1 MRKILLLLISVF
13 VIACNDKPE
22 QKVLSSSSGAL
33 NALTVVMPNDMWAG
47 EVGESIREKLA
58 GPVHGLPQV
67 EPMFEINQMPQESF
81 TGFMRK
87 QRTFLQIEQA
97 DTAGVEIIKN
107 EYARPQTGI
116 VVKGPSQEAIIN
128 QITQDSAKIVN
139 AIKDAEFTE
148 KIRRISLS
156 LKNDDPLK
164 ETFGISMKFPSAYRY
179 AKQEKNFYWIRK
191 DIPNG
196 DMNITVYEV
205 PYSTIDRDSNTVG
218 SLIKMR
224 DSIGGDNITV
234 SEGMRFITE
243 AAFAPYLEETTIDG
257 KQAYQMKGMWEVK
270 GRFMAGPFVNFTV
283 DDKENDRYLVLEGF
297 VFKPSANKRDNIFE
311 LESILRSVKFVD
323 DSE

>member
-1 MRKILLLLISVF
+1 MQKLLLAFFLFALV
-13 VIACNDKPE
+13 ACNDKP
-22 QKVLSSSSGAL
+22 QGKILSASSGGL
-33 NALTVVMPNDMWAG
+33 NNLTVVMPNDLWSG
-47 EVGESIREKLA
+47 QVGENIREKLA
-58 GPVHGLPQV
+58 GPVNGLPQV
-67 EPMFEINQMPQESF
+67 EPMFEINQMPNEAFS
-81 TGFMRK
+81 GFMRK
-87 QRTFLQIEQA
+87 QRTFLKVEQG
-97 DTAGVEIIKN
+97 DTASLEIVHD

-116 VVKGPSQEAIIN
+116 ILKGPTEEDIIN
-128 QITQDSAKIVN
+128 LIKKDSAKIVDTY
-139 AIKDAEFTE
+139 KDAEFTE

-156 LKNDDPLK
+156 LKDDKPLT
-164 ETFGISMKFPSAYRY
+164 ETFGITMKFPSAYRY
-179 AKQEKNFYWIRK
+179 AKEDPNFYWIRK

-205 PYSTIDRDSNTVG
+205 PYNLIDKDSNTIG

-243 AAFAPYLEETTIDG
+243 EAFAPYLSETTIDG
-257 KQAYQMKGMWEVK
+257 KPAYQMKGMWEVK

-323 DSE
+323 

>member
-1 MRKILLLLISVF
+1 MQKLLLAFFLFALVACDDKPQGKILS
-13 VIACNDKPE
+13 A
-22 QKVLSSSSGAL
+22 SSGGL
-33 NALTVVMPNDMWAG
+33 NNLTVVMPNDLWSG
-47 EVGESIREKLA
+47 QVGENIREKLA
-58 GPVHGLPQV
+58 GPVNGLPQI
-67 EPMFEINQMPQESF
+67 EPMFEINQMPNEAF

-87 QRTFLQIEQA
+87 QRTFLKVEQA
-97 DTAGVEIIKN
+97 DTASLEVVKD

-116 VVKGPSQEAIIN
+116 LLKGPTEEAIIN
-128 QITQDSAKIVN
+128 LIKKDSAKIVDTYKN
-139 AIKDAEFTE
+139 AEITE

-156 LKNDDPLK
+156 LKEDKPLT
-164 ETFGISMKFPSAYRY
+164 EAFGITMKFPSAYRY
-179 AKQEKNFYWIRK
+179 AKEDQDFYWIRK

-205 PYSTIDRDSNTVG
+205 PYNLISKDSNTIG

-243 AAFAPYLEETTIDG
+243 EAFAPYLSETTIDG
-257 KQAYQMKGMWEVK
+257 KPAYQMKGMWEVK
-270 GRFMAGPFVNFTV
+270 GRYMAGPFVNFTV

-311 LESILRSVKFVD
+311 LEAILRSVKFVK
-323 DSE
+323 

>member
-1 MRKILLLLISVF
+1 MQKLLLAFFLLALVACDDKPQGKILS
-13 VIACNDKPE
+13 A
-22 QKVLSSSSGAL
+22 SSGGL
-33 NALTVVMPNDMWAG
+33 NNLTVVMPNDLWSG
-47 EVGESIREKLA
+47 QVGENIREKLA
-58 GPVHGLPQV
+58 GPVNGLPQI
-67 EPMFEINQMPQESF
+67 EPMFEINQMPNEAF

-87 QRTFLQIEQA
+87 QRTFLKVEQA
-97 DTAGVEIIKN
+97 DTASLEVVKD

-116 VVKGPSQEAIIN
+116 LLKGPTEEAIIN
-128 QITQDSAKIVN
+128 LIKKDSAKIVDTYKN
-139 AIKDAEFTE
+139 AEITE

-156 LKNDDPLK
+156 LKEDKPLT
-164 ETFGISMKFPSAYRY
+164 EAFGITMKFPSAYRY
-179 AKQEKNFYWIRK
+179 AKEDQDFYWIRK

-205 PYSTIDRDSNTVG
+205 PYNLISKDSNTIG

-243 AAFAPYLEETTIDG
+243 EAFAPYLSETTIDG
-257 KQAYQMKGMWEVK
+257 KPAYQMKGMWEVK
-270 GRFMAGPFVNFTV
+270 GRYMAGPFVNFTV

-311 LESILRSVKFVD
+311 LEAILRSVKFVK
-323 DSE
+323 

>member
-1 MRKILLLLISVF
+1 MQKLLLAFFLFALV
-13 VIACNDKPE
+13 ACNDKP
-22 QKVLSSSSGAL
+22 QGKILSASSGGL
-33 NALTVVMPNDMWAG
+33 NNLTVVMPNDLWSG
-47 EVGESIREKLA
+47 QVGENIREKLA
-58 GPVHGLPQV
+58 GPVNGLPQV
-67 EPMFEINQMPQESF
+67 EPMFEINQMPNEAFS
-81 TGFMRK
+81 GFMRK
-87 QRTFLQIEQA
+87 QRTFLKVEQA
-97 DTAGVEIIKN
+97 DTASLEIVYD

-116 VVKGPSQEAIIN
+116 IIKGPTEEDIIN
-128 QITQDSAKIVN
+128 LIKKDSAKIVDTY
-139 AIKDAEFTE
+139 KDAEFTE

-156 LKNDDPLK
+156 LKDDKPLT
-164 ETFGISMKFPSAYRY
+164 EAFGITMKFPSAYRY
-179 AKQEKNFYWIRK
+179 AKEDSNFYWIRK

-205 PYSTIDRDSNTVG
+205 PYNLIDKDSNTIG

-243 AAFAPYLEETTIDG
+243 EAFAPYLSETTIDG
-257 KQAYQMKGMWEVK
+257 KPAYQMKGMWEVK

-323 DSE
+323 

>member
-1 MRKILLLLISVF
+1 MRKIILLFTLIAF
-13 VIACNDKPE
+13 IACNDKPE
-22 QKVLSSSSGAL
+22 GKVLSGSSGAL
-33 NALTVVMPNDMWAG
+33 NTLTVVMPNEMWEGA
-47 EVGESIREKLA
+47 VGETVREKLA
-58 GPVHGLPQV
+58 GPVNGLPQV
-67 EPMFEINQMPQESF
+67 EPMFEINQMPAETF

-87 QRTFLQIEQA
+87 QRTFLKIEAA
-97 DTAGVEIIKN
+97 DTSGISIIKD

-116 VVKGPSQEAIIN
+116 IIRGSSQESIIN
-128 QITQDSAKIVN
+128 LIAHDSAKIVN
-139 AIKDAEFTE
+139 AVKDAEFTE
-148 KIRRISLS
+148 KIRQISLS
-156 LKNDDPLK
+156 LKDDKPLT
-164 ETFGISMKFPSAYRY
+164 EAFGITMKFPTAYRY
-179 AKQEKNFYWIRK
+179 AKKDDNFFWIRK
-191 DIPNG
+191 DIPHG

-205 PYSTIDRDSNTVG
+205 PYSMVDRDSNTVG

-243 AAFAPYLEETTIDG
+243 AAFAPYLEETTIAG
-257 KQAYQMKGMWEVK
+257 KPAYQMKGMWEVK

-323 DSE
+323 KKK